1 MAEVDRA
8 ASGLMMLTLGGF
20 GPPRVLAMG
29 SLLQVNNDAWTCLV
43 LNVQHASVGRML
55 YYNLPPISS
64 VTLAESRRKGD
75 NHLSYPIVNLDAPV
89 PPKSKTKSKS
99 VGPFAWSSSFHLLN
113 HPSVPGN
120 LQSQVPEIPQREEL
134 PRPGSVAQVLHLDG
148 ACSCP
153 PPVGRV
159 GCSTPGNFLGV
170 TLSNSTLPWDR
181 ATATPVPTLPLP
193 RNLLF

>member
-1 MAEVDRA
+1 MAARIFLRFLVRAPQQSGFNPRSAVAKLSMAEVDRA

-99 VGPFAWSSSFHLLN
+99 VGPFA
-113 HPSVPGN
+113 
-120 LQSQVPEIPQREEL
+120 
-134 PRPGSVAQVLHLDG
+134 
-148 ACSCP
+148 
-153 PPVGRV
+153 
-159 GCSTPGNFLGV
+159 
-170 TLSNSTLPWDR
+170 
-181 ATATPVPTLPLP
+181 
-193 RNLLF
+193 